1 MGFGPSLSKSIVE
14 ESFGPE
20 HIAQGQDVTFG
31 LRLNNMGTMGVS
43 LDQSTHLQLF
53 DGSDSIICYIN
64 DEINISG
71 KITKKAVP
79 LKLLLSIMEML
90 KRLSS
95 FF

>member
-1 MGFGPSLSKSIVE
+1 MEYHVLILITKSDEIKKY
-14 ESFGPE
+14 
-20 HIAQGQDVTFG
+20 
-31 LRLNNMGTMGVS
+31 L
-43 LDQSTHLQLF
+43 
-53 DGSDSIICYIN
+53 IN